1 MAGSADCS
9 LDAEPGIDAILALAA
24 LGGCG
29 VAELDA
35 PLCVADGAV
44 TVEVEV
50 AASAAAATSAC
61 DDLPSTSGSL
71 FTLTSPLIAF
81 TIARID
87 SGMSVMDLDRLR
99 VLSSAGGG
107 SAPPKPE
114 EDDEDA
120 VCCSMRR
127 RARMCTRDDR

>member
-1 MAGSADCS
+1 M
-9 LDAEPGIDAILALAA
+9 DAEPGIDAILALAA

-35 PLCVADGAV
+35 PLCVVDCAV
-44 TVEVEV
+44 TAEV
-50 AASAAAATSAC
+50 AAAAATGTC